1 LEFYDLSVKPRN
13 TDEAVSIVK
22 LAARMGIK
30 GVAIEYTVFEGDL
43 DRVKDEASKL
53 GVKVLFRYTVSA
65 TSRREAR
72 KGIDSAPRN
81 AIIVVEARSLE
92 VLRYAAVNKRVD
104 IIRPGPGMEVHATD
118 RSQARL
124 FRERGW
130 GFVEVSLRPLA
141 EGEIKEGSWRRVHIM
156 IRRSFGNGVNLVL
169 VSDAPTP
176 EYLWSPKSIVGIA
189 VAAGIPE
196 QAALSMVY
204 NNPYRALARR
214 YGRLRSSI

>member
-1 LEFYDLSVKPRN
+1 MEFYDLSVKPRN
-13 TDEAVSIVK
+13 PDEAISIIK

-30 GVAIEYTVFEGDL
+30 GVAIERTVFDGDMN
-43 DRVKDEASKL
+43 RVKDEASKL
-53 GVKVLFRYTVSA
+53 GVKVFFRHTVAAS
-65 TSRREAR
+65 TRREAR

-81 AIIVVEARSLE
+81 AIVVVEARSLE

-104 IIRPGPGMEVHATD
+104 VIRPGPGMEVHATD
-118 RSQARL
+118 KSQARL

-141 EGEIKEGSWRRVHIM
+141 EGEIREGSWRRVHLT
-156 IRRSFGNGVNLVL
+156 IRRGFGNGVNLIL
-169 VSDAPTP
+169 VSDASAP
-176 EYLWSPKSIVGIA
+176 EELWSPRSMVGIA

-204 NNPYRALARR
+204 NNPYRAVARR
-214 YGRLRSSI
+214 YGRP